1 MMKEDI
7 SDQEIRVI
15 GDHAHRHRVRRW
27 WILVAGIA
35 GILMVVVFAY
45 WVGRISPETEEIP
58 ISMSVSAVKPLAE
71 WMVALDTVT
80 SACTATTDVQI
91 ADIPLRVYVPLN
103 ARPHLELG
111 YDILDRCT
119 DYMLFFQAADVRA
132 DNGKIVG
139 AFVLRGN
146 PLSWGLSKRG
156 YCAILDNAVTI
167 GVADNSPLFEVA
179 TECGGYF
186 FRQYPLVDN
195 GTVVENEQTAKAI
208 RRGLCELDGHIVVCE
223 SQKQVQ
229 MTEFAQAL
237 ADLGATNAIYL
248 TGSNSVGW
256 CADGQGGGT
265 RLGDWENRIYPN
277 ANFIVW
283 SR

>member
-1 MMKEDI
+1 MKEDI
-7 SDQEIRVI
+7 SDTEIRVI
-15 GDHAHRHRVRRW
+15 GARDSRHRGRRW
-27 WILVAGIA
+27 WIWSAGLAGAVIVAVCVC
-35 GILMVVVFAY
+35 LF
-45 WVGRISPETEEIP
+45 GRTSSEAEPASE
-58 ISMSVSAVKPLAE
+58 KPLAE
-71 WMVALDTVT
+71 WMATLDTVT
-80 SACTATTDVQI
+80 TTCAATADVEI
-91 ADIPLRVYVPLN
+91 GDVPLRVYVPLN

-111 YDILDRCT
+111 YGVLDHCA
-119 DYMLFFQAADVRA
+119 DHVLFFQAADVRA

-139 AFVLRGN
+139 AFVLRGR

-156 YCAILDNAVTI
+156 YCAVLDNAVMI
-167 GVADNSPLFEVA
+167 GVADNSPLFEEA
-179 TECGGYF
+179 TERGGYF
-186 FRQYPLVDN
+186 FRQYPLVSGGIAVDSEL
-195 GTVVENEQTAKAI
+195 TTKSI

-223 SQKQVQ
+223 SQKQVL

-256 CADGQGGGT
+256 CAYGQEGGT
-265 RLGDWENRIYPN
+265 RLGAWDNRIYPN

>member
-7 SDQEIRVI
+7 SDTEIRVI
-15 GDHAHRHRVRRW
+15 GARDSRHWGRRW
-27 WILVAGIA
+27 WIGAAGLA
-35 GILMVVVFAY
+35 GAVIVVVCVCLF
-45 WVGRISPETEEIP
+45 GRTSSEAEPA
-58 ISMSVSAVKPLAE
+58 SAKPLAE
-71 WMVALDTVT
+71 WMATLDTVT
-80 SACTATTDVQI
+80 TTCAATADVEI
-91 ADIPLRVYVPLN
+91 GDVPLRVYVPLN

-111 YDILDRCT
+111 YGVLDHCA
-119 DYMLFFQAADVRA
+119 DHVLFFQAADVRA

-139 AFVLRGN
+139 AFVLRGR

-156 YCAILDNAVTI
+156 YCAILDNAVMI
-167 GVADNSPLFEVA
+167 GVADNSPLFEEA
-179 TECGGYF
+179 TERGGYF
-186 FRQYPLVDN
+186 FRQYPLVSGGIAVDSEL
-195 GTVVENEQTAKAI
+195 TTKSI

-223 SQKQVQ
+223 SQKQVL

-256 CADGQGGGT
+256 CADGQEGGT
-265 RLGDWENRIYPN
+265 RLGAWDNRIYPN